1 MFNKTVFP
9 LVVFFLITAAFF
21 FLFRTALQANG
32 FNWKVLS
39 GGNLFLYLVTVISM
53 NMLSNGLNAAN
64 TQSFLRNAY
73 GGIIIKLFACAA
85 AVVLYIYV
93 SGKSFNKSS
102 LFVCMGLYLVYTY
115 MEFKGILKQSND
127 NKNGQN

>member
-9 LVVFFLITAAFF
+9 LVVFFLITAVFF
-21 FLFRTALQANG
+21 FLFRSALQANG
-32 FNWKVLS
+32 FNWRVLS

-85 AVVLYIYV
+85 AVVIYVFV

-102 LFVCMGLYLVYTY
+102 LFVCMGLYLIYTY
-115 MEFKGILKQSND
+115 MEFKGILKQSNGK
-127 NKNGQN
+127 KNGKN

>member
-21 FLFRTALQANG
+21 FLFRSTLEANG
-32 FNWKVLS
+32 FNWRVLS

-64 TQSFLRNAY
+64 TQSFLRNSY

-85 AVVLYIYV
+85 AVVIYVFV

-102 LFVCMGLYLVYTY
+102 LFVCMGLYLIYTY
-115 MEFKGILKQSND
+115 MEFKGILKQSNGK
-127 NKNGQN
+127 KNGKN